1 MEGCFEDFQFPEC
14 DFLFPNAELSSELCH
29 ENDATADAD
38 AKPFR
43 EPLSPNVLGELSPI
57 DSVCLLGIP
66 ETAEDMLSC
75 SRNLNQPAGACGSV
89 LTTANDLRLLTDQK
103 KKSTSYDSADED
115 YDDSASSS
123 DDDYGVMYDDRGGDE
138 WQRNQST
145 PGMTLEPAGTHE
157 DIISRPAHRAAANE
171 VIREFGASR
180 HRNGPAAVGTADGS
194 SQAAGRSA
202 RARPRRHR
210 RQLWDDKQ
218 RRPESRDDDANAPL
232 EGRRGRRAVVRVA
245 VHCKL
250 QNHEV
255 RRFAA
260 TLTAALSEAAAE
272 AAAAAAVMA
281 TTASATTAAPRH
293 LVAGRH
299 GGGELKKR
307 ARAAVDGDGGN
318 GSAPAHRERRR

>member
-1 MEGCFEDFQFPEC
+1 MEGGFEDFQFPEC
-14 DFLFPNAELSSELCH
+14 DFLFPNADLSSELCH
-29 ENDATADAD
+29 ENDATADAG

-43 EPLSPNVLGELSPI
+43 EPLSRNVLGELSPI

-66 ETAEDMLSC
+66 ETA
-75 SRNLNQPAGACGSV
+75 GTCGSV

-123 DDDYGVMYDDRGGDE
+123 DDDYGGDE

-145 PGMTLEPAGTHE
+145 PGMTLEPAGTHD

-194 SQAAGRSA
+194 SEAAGCSA
-202 RARPRRHR
+202 RARARRHR

-218 RRPESRDDDANAPL
+218 RRPASRDDDANAPL

-245 VHCKL
+245 VYCNL